1 MSTIAQRLAEDEDI
15 GFNVN
20 KTYGTPSKILDNL
33 MQVESSG
40 NEHAINKQTKA
51 MGPYQFMPE
60 TVAEMHK
67 RGVKFNAFDKREARA
82 AADYYINY
90 LAQQNGGDYRK
101 ALAAYGGFK
110 SADPTAYVNK
120 VVGSDI
126 HPIKTSNQSVA
137 SRLLSDENE
146 PESKVTVSALEEEP
160 MVSPEGI
167 PLITSQEA
175 YQPRSL
181 VKTIT
186 QDIPTGIVSA
196 PISAAL
202 GVAEPIVG
210 GVQKIAA
217 LLGGNQAVNQGV
229 QSFEQMQQ
237 GLSLIHI

>member
-33 MQVESSG
+33 MQAESSG
-40 NEHAINKQTKA
+40 REHIVQKDTKA
-51 MGPYQFMPE
+51 LGAYQFLPE
-60 TVAEMHK
+60 TAALLHEK
-67 RGVKFNAFDKREARA
+67 GIKFNPFDKKEARA

-120 VVGSDI
+120 VIGSDVY
-126 HPIKTSNQSVA
+126 PIKTSDKSVA
-137 SRLLSDENE
+137 SRLLSDESE
-146 PESKVTVSALEEEP
+146 PASKVTVSAPEES

-175 YQPRSL
+175 Y
-181 VKTIT
+181 
-186 QDIPTGIVSA
+186 
-196 PISAAL
+196 
-202 GVAEPIVG
+202 
-210 GVQKIAA
+210 
-217 LLGGNQAVNQGV
+217 
-229 QSFEQMQQ
+229 
-237 GLSLIHI
+237 